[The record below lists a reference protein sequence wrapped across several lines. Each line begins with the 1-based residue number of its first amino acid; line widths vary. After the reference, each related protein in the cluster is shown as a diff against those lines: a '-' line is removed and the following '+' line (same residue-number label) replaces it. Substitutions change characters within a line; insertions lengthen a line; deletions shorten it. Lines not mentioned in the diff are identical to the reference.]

1 MKKIYEKAEL
11 KVLVF
16 LEEDVIRTS
25 QNDNLEPMPDFP
37 EDRV

>member
-1 MKKIYEKAEL
+1 MKKIYEKAEM
-11 KVLVF
+11 KILVF

>member
-1 MKKIYEKAEL
+1 MKKFYEKAEL

-25 QNDNLEPMPDFP
+25 PTDNDVPMPDFP
-37 EDRV
+37 EDIG

>member
-11 KVLVF
+11 RVLVF

-25 QNDNLEPMPDFP
+25 QNDNVEPMPDFP

>member
-1 MKKIYEKAEL
+1 MKKIYEKAEM

-25 QNDNLEPMPDFP
+25 QNDNVEPMPDFP

>member
-1 MKKIYEKAEL
+1 MKKIYEKAEM

-16 LEEDVIRTS
+16 LEEDVIKTS

-37 EDRV
+37 EGMV

>member
-1 MKKIYEKAEL
+1 MKKFYEKAEL

-16 LEEDVIRTS
+16 LEEDIVRTS

-37 EDRV
+37 EEIG